1 MISAL
6 EILYIVIAFAI
17 LWVTLF
23 LCWFIY
29 QVAMMIRAVNLV
41 LQEAT
46 ETLARL
52 EHALN
57 GMKSRFDK
65 SGKHLGRMADH
76 MKDAAGRMADK
87 IKR

>member
-6 EILYIVIAFAI
+6 EVLYIVIAFSI

-23 LCWFIY
+23 VCWFIY
-29 QVAMMIRAVNLV
+29 HVAMMIRAVNIV

-46 ETLARL
+46 ATLGRL

-57 GMKSRFDK
+57 GMKSKFEK
-65 SGKHLGRMADH
+65 GGEHLGRMAEH
-76 MKDAAGRMADK
+76 MKDAVGRFGRK
-87 IKR
+87 